1 MLLQQGV
8 QVGEQVEGRQGGAG
22 NRDPC
27 ILLEHMEME
36 MRVAMQGGIRGRH

>member
-8 QVGEQVEGRQGGAG
+8 RVGEQVEGRQGGAG

-27 ILLEHMEME
+27 LLLERMEME
-36 MRVAMQGGIRGRH
+36 MHVELQGGNQGRH